1 MFAQVQLF
9 GWTPEV
15 LLADAANYLSLS
27 PQMARKHLKTLEE
40 KGLIETLSQRP
51 LKFQLSARGRG
62 LMGLLEGSRWLL
74 ALDCRRPRWLV
85 AAGGAFSVAR
95 GLPGLCSLL
104 KKLSAF

>member
-1 MFAQVQLF
+1 MEGARSAARLAVGSDEVNEKGGDLLFMFAQVQLF

-62 LMGLLEGSRWLL
+62 LMGLLEGE
-74 ALDCRRPRWLV
+74 
-85 AAGGAFSVAR
+85 
-95 GLPGLCSLL
+95 
-104 KKLSAF
+104 